1 MECHGSILHAQCSG
15 PCCETI
21 WPADDLAV
29 SIDEFTFRA
38 ADPLPTCPNC
48 GRVARPNVLMF
59 NDDTW
64 LAWRVEAQYE
74 RYRGWQALV
83 SGKRIVAIEMGAGVA
98 IPSVRSQCERFKTLI
113 RINPR
118 EPEVP
123 TGGISLAMGALD
135 ALRLID
141 NAA

>member
-1 MECHGSILHAQCSG
+1 MHWDFSR
-15 PCCETI
+15 
-21 WPADDLAV
+21 DD
-29 SIDEFTFRA
+29 
-38 ADPLPTCPNC
+38 
-48 GRVARPNVLMF
+48 
-59 NDDTW
+59 